1 MLPEGIEA
9 PRGKGPGGFGSRL
22 LLEKE
27 DTVEYTVRDLLSDRQ
42 VRWPLTVCV
51 TLMAL
56 QQLSGI
62 NNAFN
67 YSSTFLARN
76 GLQPEVL
83 APAQLEPVD
92 PPPKLSTVHPTP
104 DILHPTPYTLHPDPV
119 TSSLHPKPSPTPSR
133 LQVITLISVSMNVGN
148 VLIVL
153 VSSFFMDRLGR
164 RPLLLMSVG
173 GMGCACLLLT
183 LALVLGSNALVCVAV
198 VRRAWPR
205 WSGQGRLA
213 RSGPCG
219 HPRLPGSPRRVLVA
233 ALCAREGRP
242 RGEAERSSLTAWV
255 PRGCQALCSLAC
267 ALLAYLPQAC

>member
-1 MLPEGIEA
+1 MSHTPAPLIPLTSPQVLGLPNVFGTTQGWPWLLGGVALPAALQLLLQPFLVESPRWLLSCGAYGKAQLNLAVLRGCEPENEDLAEELASMLPEGIEA

-76 GLQPEVL
+76 GLEPAVL

-92 PPPKLSTVHPTP
+92 PPPKLSTVHPTLHP
-104 DILHPTPYTLHPDPV
+104 TPYTPHPTPYTLHP
-119 TSSLHPKPSPTPSR
+119 TP
-133 LQVITLISVSMNVGN
+133 
-148 VLIVL
+148 
-153 VSSFFMDRLGR
+153 
-164 RPLLLMSVG
+164 
-173 GMGCACLLLT
+173 
-183 LALVLGSNALVCVAV
+183 
-198 VRRAWPR
+198 
-205 WSGQGRLA
+205 
-213 RSGPCG
+213 
-219 HPRLPGSPRRVLVA
+219 
-233 ALCAREGRP
+233 
-242 RGEAERSSLTAWV
+242 
-255 PRGCQALCSLAC
+255 
-267 ALLAYLPQAC
+267 